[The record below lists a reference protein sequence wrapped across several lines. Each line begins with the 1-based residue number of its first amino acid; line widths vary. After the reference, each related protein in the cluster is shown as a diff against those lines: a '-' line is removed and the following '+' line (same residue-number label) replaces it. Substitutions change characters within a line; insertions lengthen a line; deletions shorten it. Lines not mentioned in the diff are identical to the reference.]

1 MREHVAPAV
10 YYLEVH
16 LLYASIVCLAAWVLT
31 SFWKGSATWKYW
43 IWVATSLNFIV
54 PLGGFFN
61 RFGASPISWAT
72 QLSGFDDVG
81 ISISRN
87 LAVGGVLFG
96 VWLVGALF
104 MLARLLQRLRRDR
117 RDARVAIGQN
127 AAGLEQRF
135 LAHGVPVMLSAMGEG
150 PSVDGVLHPHICLPQ
165 GVDRLLSES
174 ELDAVL
180 IHEVIHAR
188 RRDNLVGL
196 LHELV
201 LCGLW
206 FHPLVWLTGFRL
218 AMFRELSCDDSVIA
232 SSRGADLVSA
242 LGKLALPEG
251 SHLLR
256 AGAASLLSHR
266 VGGLTASEPEGTNRA
281 ADWML
286 IAVFAGIFLACVLG
300 TIAHHYPSC
309 FKSKSGFSVPH
320 CSQIL
325 TSQARLSAVPGMR
338 RAQSGG
344 SSAAVSEDQLHTST
358 LRLGTLEKC
367 LRLFVIRVIR

>member
-1 MREHVAPAV
+1 MHEHVAPAV

-31 SFWKGSATWKYW
+31 SLWKGNATWKYW

-61 RFGASPISWAT
+61 RFGASPVSWAT
-72 QLSGFDDVG
+72 QLSGLDDVG
-81 ISISRN
+81 IGISRN
-87 LAVGGVLFG
+87 LTVGAVLFG
-96 VWLVGALF
+96 AWLFGAVF
-104 MLARLLQRLRRDR
+104 MLARLLLRTRRDR
-117 RDARVAIGQN
+117 RDARVAVGQN
-127 AAGLEQRF
+127 SSRLQQRF
-135 LAHGVPVMLSAMGEG
+135 LAHGVPVRLSAMGEA
-150 PSVDGVLHPHICLPQ
+150 PSVDGVLRPHISLPQ
-165 GVDRLLSES
+165 GVDRLLSEA

-188 RRDNLVGL
+188 RRDNLIGL
-196 LHELV
+196 LHELA

-242 LGKLALPEG
+242 LAKLAVPQG

-266 VGGLTASEPEGTNRA
+266 VARLTTSERQGTNRA
-281 ADWML
+281 ADWLL

-300 TIAHHYPSC
+300 TIAHNPSC
-309 FKSKSGFSVPH
+309 FK
-320 CSQIL
+320 
-325 TSQARLSAVPGMR
+325 
-338 RAQSGG
+338 
-344 SSAAVSEDQLHTST
+344 VS
-358 LRLGTLEKC
+358 
-367 LRLFVIRVIR
+367 I